1 MKITIAL
8 PGYWNKPSGGYQ
20 VHYKYAQL
28 LSQEG
33 HDVTVLLPRHVDQAT
48 NSLRTRLAAYRWAW
62 RLRQENRPLVPW
74 FPAGSQVRIRLVRNL
89 SPSALPS
96 ADRLIATSWQTAEML
111 GQAPERCGRKFYIV
125 YDYEF
130 VMTADRD
137 TRQRIERTYQL
148 PFEMIATASVVA
160 ETVRRCGGI
169 PVAQIPCGLDFTE
182 FGVDRPI
189 GQRNPLTV
197 GFPMR
202 LDTFK
207 GAADAIEAAAI
218 LRARY
223 GERIQVTAFGSQKV
237 ELPSWIT
244 WLQYPS
250 QDQLRQFYNNQA
262 IFILPSHFEG
272 WGLPGVEAM
281 ACGAALVTADNG
293 GSLDYAINGETALVV
308 PPRQPDQLAAAAIR
322 LIEDE
327 AFRLRIARNG
337 QAFVQRFTW
346 QSSLASLKETL
357 DA

>member
-8 PGYWNKPSGGYQ
+8 PGYWNKPSGGFQ

-33 HDVTVLLPRHVDQAT
+33 HDVTILLPRHVEQAT

-62 RLRQENRPLVPW
+62 RLRRENRPLVPW
-74 FPAGSQVRIRLVRNL
+74 FPAGSQVKICLSRNL
-89 SPSALPS
+89 SPSALPT

-111 GQAPERCGRKFYIV
+111 AHAPQRCGRKFYIV

-130 VMTADRD
+130 VMTADPV

-148 PFEMIATASVVA
+148 PFEIIATSSVVA
-160 ETVRRCGGI
+160 ETILRCGGT
-169 PVAQIPCGLDFTE
+169 PVAQIPCGLDFDE
-182 FGVDRPI
+182 FGVDRPSE
-189 GQRNPLTV
+189 QRNPFRV
-197 GFPMR
+197 GFPVR

-207 GAADAIEAAAI
+207 GAADAIEAATI
-218 LRARY
+218 LRERY
-223 GERIQVTAFGSQKV
+223 GDKVQVTTFGSQKL
-237 ELPSWIT
+237 ELPDWIT

-250 QDQLRQFYNNQA
+250 QSQLRQFYNNQA
-262 IFILPSHFEG
+262 VFVLPSHFEG

-281 ACGAALVTADNG
+281 ACGAALVTANNG
-293 GSLDYAINGETALVV
+293 GSRDYAIDGETALVV
-308 PPRQPDQLAAAAIR
+308 SPRQPDQIAAAVIR

-327 AFRLRIARNG
+327 SLRLRIARDG

-346 QSSLASLKETL
+346 QSSLASLKQAL
-357 DA
+357 GA